1 MEDASS
7 VQYYDKPRHDVVA
20 LVPREAKEVIDVGCA
35 AGGLGRELK
44 QQRPHVKVRGIEPVA
59 AEAERARAFLDDVL
73 VGTFETPIPA
83 HWPAPDCII
92 FADVLEHL
100 VDPWTAVKRARSLLR
115 PGGTL
120 VASIPNIAHGSVVAG
135 LLRGRFDYQTSGI
148 LDRTHLRFF
157 TRPTAIALVESG
169 GFHVHEV
176 RRRLGYHTDVFDRRR
191 LGGGLARLLDR
202 ETTPTRRFLGPLATA
217 ADLVTCQFLIVAT
230 RSATISANGA
240 TAEDRR
246 ATRDHGADR

>member
-1 MEDASS
+1 VLDSD
-7 VQYYDKPRHDVVA
+7 QPRPAVVA
-20 LVPREAKEVIDVGCA
+20 LVPRDAVNVLDVGCA

-44 QQRPHVKVRGIEPVA
+44 RQCPQVKVRGIEPVA

-73 VGTFETPIPA
+73 VGTFETPVPKE
-83 HWPAPDCII
+83 WPAPDCII

-100 VDPWTAVKRARSLLR
+100 VDPWAAVARAHALLR

-120 VASIPNIAHGSVVAG
+120 VASIPNVAHGTVVAG

-176 RRRLGYHTDVFDRRR
+176 RRRLGYHTDVFDQRR

-202 ETTPTRRFLGPLATA
+202 ETTPARRFLGPLATA
-217 ADLVTCQFLIVAT
+217 ADLLTCQFLIVAT
-230 RSATISANGA
+230 RAPTITANA
-240 TAEDRR
+240 AKAEDHRVRR
-246 ATRDHGADR
+246 GPEADR